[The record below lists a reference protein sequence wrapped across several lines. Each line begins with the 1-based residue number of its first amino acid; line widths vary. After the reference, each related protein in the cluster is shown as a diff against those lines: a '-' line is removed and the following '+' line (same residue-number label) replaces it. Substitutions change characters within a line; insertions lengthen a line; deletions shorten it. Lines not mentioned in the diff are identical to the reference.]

1 MANRTQLEDC
11 RRSRK
16 LDAEY
21 NRTVISN
28 LSADNAMLRDTLE
41 TICNELQVWNSGGDH
56 RSATWPES
64 RIKRIRAALAKGGA

>member
-1 MANRTQLEDC
+1 MAGLVNLTPIEAMRQDRKKIMAKLE
-11 RRSRK
+11 
-16 LDAEY
+16 
-21 NRTVISN
+21 T
-28 LSADNAMLRDTLE
+28 LSADNAMLRGTLE

>member
-28 LSADNAMLRDTLE
+28 LSDENAMLREALKV
-41 TICNELQVWNSGGDH
+41 TISNLKWAGRVLQVP
-56 RSATWPES
+56 ATSSYNED
-64 RIKRIRAALAKGGA
+64 IADAIAALSEGE

>member
-28 LSADNAMLRDTLE
+28 LSAENAMLREALDRAVQDIEAGWNLNDARE
-41 TICNELQVWNSGGDH
+41 TFPWLDSA
-56 RSATWPES
+56 RS
-64 RIKRIRAALAKGGA
+64 ALAKGE

>member
-28 LSADNAMLRDTLE
+28 LSAENAMLREALR
-41 TICNELQVWNSGGDH
+41 CV
-56 RSATWPES
+56 ES
-64 RIKRIRAALAKGGA
+64 VYSCKAGQHINDECPHCIARAALAKGGA